1 MNLLSKIPLSS
12 LPRRLLAHTP
22 RRVLKLQAAVLL
34 LSLFLSL
41 LLFLSDGLQSSIL
54 PGGFLS
60 RGKHGSGGED
70 FSLEVLGL
78 SGKTPIPVKVHV
90 SASRYTKEEAEQ
102 VFAGILSEIE
112 GQLTKTTESLDA
124 VKTDLFLPRSFPKL
138 GVKANWNFVPVLNS
152 QEKENGYE
160 EGEGERE
167 SPGRRS
173 AEKRLA
179 ELEYIRKY
187 RDLISSDGRVHNEIL
202 SEGEEVHGYLE
213 LRMSTEIAGESG
225 QNSAAPLRWHSEP
238 ARFYVCILPRERS
251 ELEKLEKALS
261 DRLLEEDRSSLTKG
275 RFRLPDS
282 IEGHKLHF
290 REKRDQSYLLLP
302 LLGLFSAV
310 LLYLRES
317 LRLRERAKKR
327 ELSLLLDYSDL
338 VSKLL
343 LYLGAGLSLR
353 NAFEKISEHYEA
365 LPREDPGKERALP
378 GELRTMLLQLKSNV
392 SESEAYRS
400 FARRISL
407 KPYARLIALIEQKR
421 RNGSRNLR
429 EALKLEMEDAF
440 ECRKNTAKRL
450 GEEASTKLLLPLL
463 LQLGIILLLILFPA
477 MSALSGL

>member
-1 MNLLSKIPLSS
+1 M
-12 LPRRLLAHTP
+12 
-22 RRVLKLQAAVLL
+22 
-34 LSLFLSL
+34 
-41 LLFLSDGLQSSIL
+41 
-54 PGGFLS
+54 
-60 RGKHGSGGED
+60 
-70 FSLEVLGL
+70 
-78 SGKTPIPVKVHV
+78 
-90 SASRYTKEEAEQ
+90 
-102 VFAGILSEIE
+102 
-112 GQLTKTTESLDA
+112 
-124 VKTDLFLPRSFPKL
+124 
-138 GVKANWNFVPVLNS
+138 
-152 QEKENGYE
+152 
-160 EGEGERE
+160 
-167 SPGRRS
+167 
-173 AEKRLA
+173 
-179 ELEYIRKY
+179 
-187 RDLISSDGRVHNEIL
+187 
-202 SEGEEVHGYLE
+202 HGYLE

-251 ELEKLEKALS
+251 ELEKLEKTLN

-365 LPREDPGKERALP
+365 LPREDPGEERALP